1 MGITNNNRRSNLIT
15 AQKRGIDKS
24 AKGLQRIILDMGLRK
39 MKGVQEDQRKPDGV
53 IYVYG
58 WIRPGCGKWV
68 EDNVP
73 VGDHSVHRRTQV
85 GKD

>member
-1 MGITNNNRRSNLIT
+1 MDT
-15 AQKRGIDKS
+15 
-24 AKGLQRIILDMGLRK
+24 GLRK
-39 MKGVQEDQRKPDGV
+39 MKGVQDDQRKPDGV

-85 GKD
+85 GKG